1 MATPESR
8 KTAGAKGAVPSAP
21 PGARLSPGRPTRRDP
36 KPPRILVC
44 EPGPAGGPLFSAL
57 CALGIEAIVCRD
69 PRSLV
74 ELALQR
80 QPDAVIHELKI
91 GDPDE
96 LRVLELL
103 RRAAPEA
110 ALILVATEESLDTQK
125 LVQKLRPMYYM
136 VGPVE
141 GPELREVVD
150 AALARRARGR
160 G

>member
-1 MATPESR
+1 
-8 KTAGAKGAVPSAP
+8 
-21 PGARLSPGRPTRRDP
+21 
-36 KPPRILVC
+36 
-44 EPGPAGGPLFSAL
+44 LFSAL